1 MESITYWNDFEKS
14 SLHNSKIPR
23 LHNTV
28 APKISPRWY
37 KLLPSAIFAQNG
49 SVDQNKTLSNS
60 HSLISFKTIR
70 ILSNFAL
77 TITN

>member
-1 MESITYWNDFEKS
+1 MHIDGTLAESKS
-14 SLHNSKIPR
+14 IVS
-23 LHNTV
+23 TV

-37 KLLPSAIFAQNG
+37 KLLPSAILAQDA

-60 HSLISFKTIR
+60 HSLISFRTIK

-77 TITN
+77 TIAN